1 MFSKAKRFEPSS
13 LKNQTKETKQQELE
27 KVQPETQKEKPTNQP
42 EADKAKP
49 TNQPV
54 PEKVKLTKQPEPVKV
69 KPTKQ
74 PQPEKVKPTK
84 QSEPENVKQKKQL
97 DLEKLK
103 PTKQPEPEKVKP
115 TKQPEPEKVKPTK
128 QPEPE
133 KLKPT
138 VKTLA
143 VVSKLKSTVTPSK
156 AKTSSDV
163 QSQCSSILSVKSF
176 LTPKPVTNKKI
187 IKPPSSLKKLE
198 HSGQKL
204 SCNKIQNCKVATE
217 DIIKAQEAEIRNKDY
232 TINEYN
238 KQIEE
243 LKNEIANLQK
253 QMKETKNVNTT
264 DSLNQQLSKIS
275 LKDAEEGLKTKDN
288 SSKKTAQDNLN
299 MIAKYELKIAEIEL
313 LCEKLEQEVSSKQV
327 ELTSL
332 EEVITIRD
340 SLCQDLQEKLSNM
353 ESVLEETKSR
363 LEMVKGH
370 HALALEANES
380 IRREYKAELESLKSK
395 FEEEKQAIISRSK
408 SEQDSIR
415 EHYNIIIESIKNQLT
430 KEKDE
435 LLNDLQQQLANK
447 DNEMKAKLEQIDEA
461 THEKL
466 RLCEIQFEERSRSI
480 QEHWTQQ
487 QEKIFSLEKETKD
500 LKYSISMAEQK
511 NQYLQ
516 RDFDALKKECEM
528 LKSEKESIFVET
540 NELKD
545 ETKKKFIDFENE
557 INKLTVEVDKTSK
570 EKRQFE
576 MSLSV
581 TRDIVQVLTMRLRES
596 DNELEHL
603 EEKVKSLTDVKE
615 ALENELSS
623 YKSSLNNALL
633 ECNEYKEALVNIL
646 KSKAALAKEH
656 TRIMEHNVTLIESL
670 QNVEKEAY
678 RELGTIQSE
687 LIEDVEMIKKE
698 SKSQIK
704 VLQDEVEKKR
714 LLCTLATE
722 QAAAAAAGAEAA
734 RALLAHAAA
743 ELERRD
749 ADNQRL
755 HAQIQDQQSLVV
767 ELSLLRQENE
777 ELTMTVAK
785 QSSLI
790 DKLKKDAETHVAP
803 KSPSLMRKTHK
814 IGKENLPAVVSPLRE
829 RNH

>member
-13 LKNQTKETKQQELE
+13 LKSQTKDTKQPELE
-27 KVQPETQKEKPTNQP
+27 KVQPTKQPESGKVKSTNQP
-42 EADKAKP
+42 EADKVKP
-49 TNQPV
+49 TNQP
-54 PEKVKLTKQPEPVKV
+54 E
-69 KPTKQ
+69 
-74 PQPEKVKPTK
+74 PEKVKP
-84 QSEPENVKQKKQL
+84 KKQL

-103 PTKQPEPEKVKP
+103 PTKQPK
-115 TKQPEPEKVKPTK
+115 
-128 QPEPE
+128 PE

-143 VVSKLKSTVTPSK
+143 VVSKLKSTVTPAK

-163 QSQCSSILSVKSF
+163 QSQCSSITSVKSF

-187 IKPPSSLKKLE
+187 TKPPSSLKKPVP
-198 HSGQKL
+198 SGQKL
-204 SCNKIQNCKVATE
+204 SGNKIQSCKVATE

-243 LKNEIANLQK
+243 LKHEIANLQK
-253 QMKETKNVNTT
+253 QMKESTKNVNTT
-264 DSLNQQLSKIS
+264 DSLNQQLSEIS
-275 LKDAEEGLKTKDN
+275 LKDDEEESKTKDN
-288 SSKKTAQDNLN
+288 ASKNIAQDNLE

-340 SLCQDLQEKLSNM
+340 SLCQDLQEKLTNM
-353 ESVLEETKSR
+353 ESVLEGTRAR

-447 DNEMKAKLEQIDEA
+447 DNEMKAKLEQMDEA

-511 NQYLQ
+511 NLYLQ
-516 RDFDALKKECEM
+516 RDFDALKKECDI
-528 LKSEKESIFVET
+528 LKYEKESIFEDT

-603 EEKVKSLTDVKE
+603 EEKVNSLTDAKE
-615 ALENELSS
+615 ALENELST

-687 LIEDVEMIKKE
+687 LIDDVEMIKKE
-698 SKSQIK
+698 SKSQMK

-714 LLCTLATE
+714 LLCSLATE